1 MTDPPEVTPAS
12 VSQSNQTDAATEA
25 LYRLTQST
33 KDFLKYQP
41 VYVEGA
47 EAKKTLLLKEAE
59 IRKKN
64 ELIEKLESAIAV
76 YIHGGH
82 KEVTRIK
89 LENAEIAKEKTD
101 LDIKLQQALK
111 EKGKAKEQAEKIK
124 CLLDEQ
130 DAESA
135 KLKNE
140 VLVLKAREE
149 ALKTNLRKETA
160 AKEDVNDQL
169 SKTQIELEKYV
180 AYRANLVDLDPSK
193 LYGTLSTM
201 SSRLYCLSAVRLA
214 LKVWRGYGNARI
226 LW

>member
-25 LYRLTQST
+25 LHRHTQSA
-33 KDFLKYQP
+33 KDFLRYQSI
-41 VYVEGA
+41 YAEGA
-47 EAKKTLLLKEAE
+47 EVKKILAIKEAE
-59 IRKKN
+59 IRQKN
-64 ELIEKLESAIAV
+64 EHIEKLDSAIAV
-76 YIHGGH
+76 WTHGGH

-89 LENAEIAKEKTD
+89 LEKAEIVKEKTS

-111 EKGKAKEQAEKIK
+111 EKGKVEEQAEKTK

-130 DAESA
+130 NVESA

-149 ALKTNLRKETA
+149 TLKTNLRKETA

-169 SKTQIELEKYV
+169 STTRVELEKYA
-180 AYRANLVDLDPSK
+180 AYRANLVDLDMSK
-193 LYGTLSTM
+193 LYGTTSTV

-214 LKVWRGYGNARI
+214 LKVWRGYGNAHM
-226 LW
+226 L

>member
-1 MTDPPEVTPAS
+1 MTEPLEVTPAS
-12 VSQSNQTDAATEA
+12 VSQTNQTDAATEA
-25 LYRLTQST
+25 LYRHTQSV
-33 KDFLKYQP
+33 KDFLRYQSI
-41 VYVEGA
+41 YAEGA
-47 EAKKTLLLKEAE
+47 EAKKTLTLKEAE

-64 ELIEKLESAIAV
+64 EQIEKLESAIAV

-180 AYRANLVDLDPSK
+180 AYRANLVDLDLSK

-201 SSRLYCLSAVRLA
+201 FSRLYCLSAVRLA
-214 LKVWRGYGNARI
+214 LKVWRGYGNAHI
-226 LW
+226 L

>member
-1 MTDPPEVTPAS
+1 MTDPLEVTPAS

-25 LYRLTQST
+25 LHRHTQSV
-33 KDFLKYQP
+33 KDFLRYQP
-41 VYVEGA
+41 IYAEGA
-47 EAKKTLLLKEAE
+47 EAKKTLSLKEAE

-64 ELIEKLESAIAV
+64 EQIEKLESAVAV

-82 KEVTRIK
+82 KEVAKIK
-89 LENAEIAKEKTD
+89 LENAEIVKEKTN

-111 EKGKAKEQAEKIK
+111 EKGKAEEQAERTK

-130 DAESA
+130 DTESA

-149 ALKTNLRKETA
+149 ALKTDLRKETA
-160 AKEDVNDQL
+160 AKENLNDQL
-169 SKTQIELEKYV
+169 SKTRIKLEKYV
-180 AYRANLVDLDPSK
+180 AYRANLVDLDLSK
-193 LYGTLSTM
+193 LYGTISTM

-214 LKVWRGYGNARI
+214 LRV
-226 LW
+226 

>member
-12 VSQSNQTDAATEA
+12 VSRSNQTDAATEA

-64 ELIEKLESAIAV
+64 EQIEKLESAIA
-76 YIHGGH
+76 IFTHGGN
-82 KEVTRIK
+82 KEVTRIN
-89 LENAEIAKEKTD
+89 LEKAEIAKEKTN
-101 LDIKLQQALK
+101 LDTKLQQALK
-111 EKGKAKEQAEKIK
+111 EKGKAEERVEETKY
-124 CLLDEQ
+124 LLDEQ
-130 DAESA
+130 DVESA
-135 KLKNE
+135 KLKKE

-149 ALKTNLRKETA
+149 DLKTDLRKETA
-160 AKEDVNDQL
+160 AKEDANKQL
-169 SKTQIELEKYV
+169 STTRIELGKYA
-180 AYRANLVDLDPSK
+180 AYRANLVDIDMSK
-193 LYGTLSTM
+193 LYGTTSTI

-214 LKVWRGYGNARI
+214 LKVWRGYGNAHI
-226 LW
+226 L